1 MQILILFFFNLD
13 LSIAN
18 CIVLQNM
25 LDKRENFNFE
35 IVDFHLLAGDVT
47 SHALLMV
54 YIFHSLFS
62 F

>member
-1 MQILILFFFNLD
+1 M
-13 LSIAN
+13 SIIDG
-18 CIVLQNM
+18 IVLPKM

-35 IVDFHLLAGDVT
+35 IFDFLLLTGGVT